1 MGKRPGHH
9 PVSQAGIE
17 ELMVEAA
24 LAGKNVVR
32 LKGGDPYVFGR
43 GGEEVAACVK
53 AGVPVRVISGVTSAI
68 SVPAA
73 AGIPVTHREV
83 SHMFTV
89 VSGHAPLTEKEH
101 THLAGLG
108 GTIVVLMGIGTL
120 HQLAAGLRRAG
131 MRADMPMAV
140 VERGY
145 RPGQRTTIAELGTI
159 TTAAA
164 DCSNPAVL
172 VIGDVVR
179 VAEANRGLRGGR
191 SRPRPPGRV
200 PDGGVR
206 TVSALNAIAPALPG
220 TAPGHAGTTAGTMP
234 EAAELPLEGFRIGVT
249 SHRRSQDLIEA
260 LERRGAEV
268 LHAPALKIAPVQED
282 VSLIEDTRAI
292 IAARPDLCIAT
303 TAYGM
308 RRWCEAADTFGI
320 GEQLLETLGATRMF
334 VRGPKARGAV
344 RAAGLAD
351 VGISSDETTATL
363 VDMLLAEGVRGKTVA
378 VQLHGYTDVRQLERL
393 RMSGA
398 TVLTVTPYRW
408 VKPDG
413 ADRLPRLI
421 EAACSGNLDVLTF
434 TSAPAVDAMWSTAH
448 EMGLYKQLVESLKTT
463 VATAVVGPVTAQ
475 PLSMPGCSRW
485 SRTGSG
491 WAP

>member
-1 MGKRPGHH
+1 MKGLNP
-9 PVSQAGIE
+9 
-17 ELMVEAA
+17 MNA
-24 LAGKNVVR
+24 LA
-32 LKGGDPYVFGR
+32 PAEPQAEETSGR
-43 GGEEVAACVK
+43 E
-53 AGVPVRVISGVTSAI
+53 SAD
-68 SVPAA
+68 S
-73 AGIPVTHREV
+73 
-83 SHMFTV
+83 
-89 VSGHAPLTEKEH
+89 
-101 THLAGLG
+101 
-108 GTIVVLMGIGTL
+108 
-120 HQLAAGLRRAG
+120 
-131 MRADMPMAV
+131 
-140 VERGY
+140 
-145 RPGQRTTIAELGTI
+145 
-159 TTAAA
+159 
-164 DCSNPAVL
+164 
-172 VIGDVVR
+172 
-179 VAEANRGLRGGR
+179 
-191 SRPRPPGRV
+191 
-200 PDGGVR
+200 
-206 TVSALNAIAPALPG
+206 
-220 TAPGHAGTTAGTMP
+220 
-234 EAAELPLEGFRIGVT
+234 PLEGFRIGVT

-282 VSLIEDTRAI
+282 IRLIEDTKAI

-308 RRWCEAADTFGI
+308 RRWCEAADSFGI
-320 GEQLLETLGATRMF
+320 GEALLETLAACRMF

-413 ADRLPRLI
+413 EDKLPRLI

-448 EMGLYKQLVESLKTT
+448 EMGVYKQLIESLKTNVT
-463 VATAVVGPVTAQ
+463 TAVVGPVTAQ
-475 PLSMPGCSRW
+475 PLLDAGITPLIPERFRMGALIRLVCEHLALNHVRRLDTRSGNIELRGRSLRIDGQQVELAPAPLLLLRALLGAGGAVLSRESLSELLELRGSVHALDMTV
-485 SRTGSG
+485 SRLRSSLPDGRLVETVVKRGYRIRV
-491 WAP
+491 